1 MTSPSRVL
9 RSSPGSMSP
18 LLPTDF
24 HYFAGLEIPDPIT
37 FVISPQWLDRKN
49 LYPRQATLMKV
60 IFLRED
66 LFTQYDYD
74 VVGEWERSFRLSGN
88 NGITP
93 GVLDRMRYLRAAG
106 YSYFREVLLV
116 LGRRAGKGYLSALAM
131 SYVLWHYLAK
141 GDPQGFYGVDRDKQ
155 LACFIYAGKKEQ
167 ARENLWKDLVNVIL
181 GGPCYARYVSR
192 PMGESLSIYA
202 PHDFVRMRKRA
213 QRGITTAAD
222 QATFTIQPKEATLMS
237 GRGPASFC
245 LDPETPVLTASL
257 DWVPIRKVAVGDEL
271 VGFDEHPT
279 HTGAQRKMRRARVL
293 NTWTTRKVALR
304 FTFDD
309 GSSVVCS
316 PEHRWLIR
324 SNGTGGTHRWRAAST
339 LEVGAKIRH
348 LVDPWEE
355 DRSWEAGYLAGFFDG
370 EGCISGWKNRAGK
383 SVFFT
388 QNPGDVLD
396 SVLGYL
402 RDKGFEPTFYTNSTK
417 NCEQWQIGGIA
428 ESMRFMGSVRP
439 SRLMKK
445 QDLIW
450 DGVAPRGGKTP
461 SGRERPDGF
470 KHVVRIEDMPNQD
483 LIDIETDTHTFI
495 ANGFFSHN
503 CQAYDE
509 MAHQITAAGA
519 ARSAEQIYGAA
530 TPSLDQFKK
539 DAFIIEP
546 SSPWQMIGQFFVNW
560 EHSLEMGPD
569 GLPVY
574 PEMLMLQLA
583 SWEMYYDWERA
594 HEIDLF
600 PSDFCGDLG
609 EYTVEEHPRL
619 APLKGAIQVYD
630 EAMQRLEKANPDTF
644 AVERMSHWQATVD
657 AYLDPKKIEEMFGEW
672 NGRTLEMQRE
682 GLLSLFYK
690 GHADPSLANANFG
703 IAIGHPEVI
712 DGTVHCVF
720 DYVSHWEPSS
730 FPDNIIDYV
739 QVGDELW
746 DLIKAFKPDEFSFDQ
761 WNSAAIIAQL
771 SKKVRDARFPKRV
784 SVFEKTA
791 TVKHNFERAENF
803 KIGLNQ
809 GWIHAPR
816 YEQAEKELR
825 FLQLKNGKVEKQ
837 DSGPVTTKD
846 VADCLFEV
854 AETILGKQVNA
865 FINGTLSDFGVTGM
879 AMGGFDAYTRQHD
892 RPDVMDQLGQLG
904 RGTRG
909 SGIVRGG
916 GLNPA
921 RNPTFRGG
929 RGR

>member
-1 MTSPSRVL
+1 MTAPSRVL
-9 RSSPGSMSP
+9 RSSPGASNP

-24 HYFAGLEIPDPIT
+24 HVFAGLEIPDPIT

-66 LFTQYDYD
+66 LFTQFDYD

-93 GVLDRMRYLRAAG
+93 GVLDRMRYLRSAG

-181 GGPCYARYVSR
+181 GGPCFAKYVSR
-192 PMGESLSIYA
+192 PMGESLSVYA
-202 PHDFVRMRKRA
+202 PHDFLRMRKRA
-213 QRGITTAAD
+213 KRGIITAAD
-222 QATFTIQPKEATLMS
+222 QATFTIQPKEATMMS
-237 GRGPASFC
+237 GRGPASF
-245 LDPETPVLTASL
+245 
-257 DWVPIRKVAVGDEL
+257 
-271 VGFDEHPT
+271 
-279 HTGAQRKMRRARVL
+279 M
-293 NTWTTRKVALR
+293 
-304 FTFDD
+304 
-309 GSSVVCS
+309 
-316 PEHRWLIR
+316 
-324 SNGTGGTHRWRAAST
+324 
-339 LEVGAKIRH
+339 
-348 LVDPWEE
+348 
-355 DRSWEAGYLAGFFDG
+355 
-370 EGCISGWKNRAGK
+370 
-383 SVFFT
+383 
-388 QNPGDVLD
+388 
-396 SVLGYL
+396 
-402 RDKGFEPTFYTNSTK
+402 
-417 NCEQWQIGGIA
+417 
-428 ESMRFMGSVRP
+428 
-439 SRLMKK
+439 
-445 QDLIW
+445 
-450 DGVAPRGGKTP
+450 
-461 SGRERPDGF
+461 
-470 KHVVRIEDMPNQD
+470 
-483 LIDIETDTHTFI
+483 
-495 ANGFFSHN
+495 
-503 CQAYDE
+503 QAYDE
-509 MAHQITAAGA
+509 MAHQVTAGGA
-519 ARSAEQIYGAA
+519 ARSAEEIYGAA
-530 TPSLDQFKK
+530 TPALDQFKK
-539 DAFIIEP
+539 DAFIVEP
-546 SSPWQMIGQFFVNW
+546 SSPWQEIGQFFQNW

-600 PSDFCGDLG
+600 PSDFVGDLG
-609 EYTVEEHPRL
+609 EYTVEDHPRL

-630 EAMQRLEKANPDTF
+630 EAMKRLEQANPDTF
-644 AVERMSHWQATVD
+644 AVERLSHWQSTMD
-657 AYLDPKKIEEMFGEW
+657 AYLDPKKIEEMFSDW

-682 GLLSLFYK
+682 GLLSVFYK

-703 IAIGHPEVI
+703 IAIGHPEIV

-720 DYVSHWEPSS
+720 DYISHWEPSS
-730 FPDNIIDYV
+730 FDENIIDYV
-739 QVGDELW
+739 EVGDQIW
-746 DLIKAFKPDEFSFDQ
+746 DLIKAFRTDKFTFDQ
-761 WNSAAIIAQL
+761 WNSAAVIAQL
-771 SKKVRDARFPKRV
+771 KRNVRDYRFPKRV
-784 SVFEKTA
+784 EVFEITA

-816 YEQAEKELR
+816 YEQAQKELR

-854 AETILGKQVNA
+854 AQEILGSQVGA
-865 FINGTLSDFGVTGM
+865 FINGTLSDFGVSGM
-879 AMGGFDAYTRQHD
+879 AMGGFDAYTRQRD
-892 RPDVMDQLGQLG
+892 RPEVMDQLGNLG

-916 GLNPA
+916 GMNPA